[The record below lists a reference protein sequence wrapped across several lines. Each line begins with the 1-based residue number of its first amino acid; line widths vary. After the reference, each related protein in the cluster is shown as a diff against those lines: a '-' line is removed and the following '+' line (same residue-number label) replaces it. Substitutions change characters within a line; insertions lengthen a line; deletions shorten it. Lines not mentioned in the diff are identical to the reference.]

1 MTKYRLYVDEVGD
14 TGLKRV
20 NRLDHRFLSLTG
32 VVAESD
38 YVRRRIH
45 PELEAIKVRYFD
57 SHPDE
62 PVVLHRREMVN
73 GRRPFQALADTET
86 RAAFDNELLV
96 LLSEWDYQVITV
108 CLDKQAFAASDLSVS
123 NDPYHYC
130 LDALVEIFGDWLLRR
145 NARGDVMSEA
155 RRGKED
161 VRLKERYRTLRNH
174 GANSVSAIELQSVL
188 TSREIKVK
196 TKEANISGLQ
206 VADLLAHPSR
216 NAVLEE
222 RNLLIRPLGPYAAR
236 ITAILSAKYCC
247 DSAGKPGKRFL
258 P

>member
-20 NRLDHRFLSLTG
+20 SHLDHRFLSLTG
-32 VVAESD
+32 VIAESD

-86 RAAFDNELLV
+86 RAAFDNELIG

-108 CLDKQAFAASDLSVS
+108 CLDKQAFAADLASD

-130 LDALVEIFGDWLLRR
+130 LDALVETFGDWLLWR
-145 NARGDVMSEA
+145 NAKGDVMSEA
-155 RRGKED
+155 RRGKDD
-161 VRLKERYRTLRNH
+161 VRLKERYRTLLNH
-174 GANSVSAIELQSVL
+174 GANSVSAIQLQSVL

-216 NAVLEE
+216 SDILGEH
-222 RNLLIRPLGPYAAR
+222 NLLSRTLGTYAAR
-236 ITAILSAKYCC
+236 IIAILDGKYCC
-247 DSAGKPGKRFL
+247 DSNGNPAKRFL